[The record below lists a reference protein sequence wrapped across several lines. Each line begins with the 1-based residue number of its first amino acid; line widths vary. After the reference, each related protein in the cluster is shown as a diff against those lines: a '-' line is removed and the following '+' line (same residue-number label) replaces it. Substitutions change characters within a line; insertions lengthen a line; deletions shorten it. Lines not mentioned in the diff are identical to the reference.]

1 MNNKNLTNLK
11 KLEANENLNLECS
24 VSKASNEIMLHR
36 ISDGEDLEFPFS
48 TPNQY

>member
-1 MNNKNLTNLK
+1 MNVDKLSDLK
-11 KLEANENLNLECS
+11 KLEVNKNINLKCS
-24 VSKASNEIMLHR
+24 VNQASNEIMLHR